1 MVIRHEQCHET
12 LVENL
17 RYAVDKL
24 ASHGIKL
31 VLEAINTK
39 DIPRFLL
46 TTRQVLNIIH
56 DVNHPDFPIN
66 TIFIICKSWKG
77 ILLQQSKQP
86 E

>member
-1 MVIRHEQCHET
+1 MPEPLIVHKLIALQGKHPCGYSHEQCHET

-39 DIPRFLL
+39 DIPGF
-46 TTRQVLNIIH
+46 
-56 DVNHPDFPIN
+56 
-66 TIFIICKSWKG
+66 C
-77 ILLQQSKQP
+77 
-86 E
+86 